1 MHLIRTITSDL
12 VNVSLMINFS
22 LLKLFIN
29 LFKQKKILLT
39 PNFWTCVCV
48 YINFTLLF
56 INL

>member
-39 PNFWTCVCV
+39 PNIWTCVCIHKF
-48 YINFTLLF
+48 YI
-56 INL
+56 IIY